1 MCPFGHRGFSSFHAI
16 FLSKFHAVDFTT
28 AASFWP
34 SRVRAPLKTPRHH
47 WSGEY
52 IYIYI
57 SHVLMAKICSN
68 PSKIPLKWVLS
79 MYNIMMMMIMM
90 RMMRMMIIYI
100 YIYEPFDESHL
111 VDRLFTPTCR
121 MSWDFQHGLVDQLLA
136 TCWSPSTQRK
146 LVSSLPTELMLAAM
160 KFIHSTRWWFGTCGL
175 WLSIQLGISSSQL
188 TLTPSFF
195 RGVGLNHQPDN

>member
-1 MCPFGHRGFSSFHAI
+1 
-16 FLSKFHAVDFTT
+16 
-28 AASFWP
+28 
-34 SRVRAPLKTPRHH
+34 
-47 WSGEY
+47 
-52 IYIYI
+52 
-57 SHVLMAKICSN
+57 
-68 PSKIPLKWVLS
+68 
-79 MYNIMMMMIMM
+79 MMIM
-90 RMMRMMIIYI
+90 RMII

-111 VDRLFTPTCR
+111 VDRLFIPTCR

-195 RGVGLNHQPDN
+195 RGVGLNHQPDDASSIFQLVPGHILPGIRWTNRTQFPVVQPGNGSSTMLRSALFMFSCVFYMLQKNDGIPT